1 MLSTTETKQQLQELF
16 HQSADIIYHDF
27 FIGEK
32 RALFA
37 YIDGIVNKAEIDRHI
52 IVPLMECPPETFDVL
67 TISRSIS
74 TAITVRAETNIDTL
88 ADCMTRG
95 EAILIVDQEAEGF
108 VFPVTKLEG
117 RPVSEPPT
125 SSILK
130 GPREGFV
137 ESIKTNVTLLRKRIK
152 TPAFTVKTLSVGK
165 QTSTAVAVA
174 YISGIARKDVVD
186 AIIERIQGINI
197 DGIVDSSYVA
207 RYIESRPFSIFKQT
221 GASEKPDVVAG
232 KLLEGRLAIIVDG
245 SPIVLTVPFLIM
257 EDFQSG
263 DDYYRSP
270 IRTSFVRIMRVLAL
284 VFALFL
290 PALVVALE
298 QFQFQM
304 LPLKLLVTILS
315 SVEGIPFTPLVEM
328 LIALVLFEILNEA
341 SVRMPRY
348 VGMAMSVVGAIV
360 LGETAVNAGIL
371 SSIVVLITALSAIGL
386 YAIPDQVDTFSVL
399 RFLFV
404 IIAGFLGL
412 FGLVMAALATTAYL
426 VNLEIYGVPYLAP
439 FSPLVTND
447 LQDAITKADV
457 KSMFFRP
464 KVLKSPN
471 KRRSQ

>member
-1 MLSTTETKQQLQELF
+1 MFSITVTKEQLKEIF
-16 HQSADIIYHDF
+16 HQSADVIIYEF
-27 FIGEK
+27 FIKEK
-32 RALFA
+32 PSLFV
-37 YIDGIVNKAEIDRHI
+37 YIDGLVNKAEMDRHVL
-52 IVPLMECPPETFDVL
+52 VPLMESPPIEL
-67 TISRSIS
+67 TLSAIRGGIS
-74 TAITVRAETNIDTL
+74 TAIALRAETSIEQL
-88 ADCMTRG
+88 CSAITRG
-95 EAILIVDQEAEGF
+95 EGVLIIDGLEEAF
-108 VFPVTKLEG
+108 VFPLTKLEG

-137 ESIKTNVTLLRKRIK
+137 ESIKTNVSLLRKRIK
-152 TPAFTVKTLSVGK
+152 EPKLTVKTLTVGK
-165 QTSTAVAVA
+165 QTATAVAIM
-174 YISGIARKDVVD
+174 YIDGIARGDVVE
-186 AIIERIQGINI
+186 AITQRIEAINI

-207 RYIESRPFSIFKQT
+207 RYLEERPYSIFKQT
-221 GASEKPDVVAG
+221 GTSEKPDVVAG
-232 KLLEGRLAIIVDG
+232 KILEGRVAIVVDG
-245 SPIVLTVPFLIM
+245 SPIVLTLPFMIM

-270 IRTSFVRIMRVLAL
+270 IRTSFVRIMRILAL

-360 LGETAVNAGIL
+360 LGETAVNAGLL

-399 RFLFV
+399 RFLYV

-412 FGLVMAALATTAYL
+412 FGLVMAGLCTTAYL

-439 FSPLVTND
+439 FSPLITND
-447 LQDAITKADV
+447 LQDAITKVDV

-471 KRRSQ
+471 KRRSK

>member
-1 MLSTTETKQQLQELF
+1 MLTLQNIKKQIEDAF
-16 HQSADIIYHDF
+16 HQSTDVIYHEF

-32 RALFA
+32 PALFV
-37 YIDGIVNKAEIDRHI
+37 YIDGLVNKAEIDRHV
-52 IVPLMECPPETFDVL
+52 IVPLIEKPPFDFSSQGISSAISSAIAIKTEKDPS
-67 TISRSIS
+67 TIPDH
-74 TAITVRAETNIDTL
+74 VVK
-88 ADCMTRG
+88 G
-95 EAILIVDQEAEGF
+95 EAVLVIEGVEESF

-117 RPVSEPPT
+117 RAVAEPPT

-152 TPAFTVKTLSVGK
+152 VPSLTVKTLTVGK
-165 QTSTAVAVA
+165 QTATAVSVL
-174 YISGIARKDVVD
+174 YIDGIARQEVVD
-186 AIIERIQGINI
+186 AVVKRIQNINI
-197 DGIVDSSYVA
+197 DGIIDASYVA
-207 RYIESRPFSIFKQT
+207 RYVEARPYSIFKQT
-221 GASEKPDVVAG
+221 GTSEKPDVVAG
-232 KLLEGRLAIIVDG
+232 KILEGRLAIVVDG
-245 SPIVLTVPFLIM
+245 SPIVLTVPFMIM

-270 IRTSFVRIMRVLAL
+270 IRTSFVRSMRVLAL

-360 LGETAVNAGIL
+360 LGETAVNAGLL
-371 SSIVVLITALSAIGL
+371 SSIVVLITAMSAIGL

-399 RFLFV
+399 RFLYV

-439 FSPLVTND
+439 FSPLITND

-457 KSMFFRP
+457 KSMYFRP
-464 KVLKSPN
+464 KALKSPN